1 MMNSQQ
7 PNTQLVRCDR
17 PIAHV
22 ARLTLNRPAAS
33 NAYNAVMVAELEAC
47 LSWCEQQPDI
57 RTVILTGSGTV
68 FCGGADLQ
76 EAFIDGGKGLM
87 NSHGGYNPLQHLPR
101 RKIWIAALNGHAF
114 GGGLELA
121 LECDFIIA
129 AQQVK
134 IALPEVKHGLLP
146 LGGAIGQ
153 LATRLPASV
162 AREMLLIGE
171 PMDAQRAL
179 ALGLFYQLA
188 EAEELMESALALA
201 ARLNRNAPLAVQA
214 CNALLRETLAEDL
227 RQRSAEELQQLQSSL
242 DYQEGLHAFAERRAP
257 QWRGK

>member
-1 MMNSQQ
+1 MNSEQ
-7 PNTQLVRCDR
+7 PNTQLIRCDR
-17 PIAHV
+17 PIPHV
-22 ARLTLNRPAAS
+22 VRLTLHRPTAR
-33 NAYNAVMVAELEAC
+33 NAYNAVMISELEQC
-47 LSWCEQQPDI
+47 LSWCEQQADI

-76 EAFIDGGKGLM
+76 EAFTDGGKGLV
-87 NSHGGYNPLQHLPR
+87 NSHGGFNPLQHLPR

-129 AQQVK
+129 AEQVK

-153 LATRLPASV
+153 LATRLPVSI

-179 ALGLFYQLA
+179 ALGLFYQLVDAA
-188 EAEELMESALALA
+188 ELTDAALALA
-201 ARLNRNAPLAVQA
+201 QRLNRNAPLAVQA
-214 CNALLRETLAEDL
+214 CNALLKQAHAQDL
-227 RQRSAEELQQLQSSL
+227 RQSSAAELKQLQGSG
-242 DYQEGLHAFAERRAP
+242 DYQESLLAFSEKRAP
-257 QWRGK
+257 LWRGK

>member
-1 MMNSQQ
+1 MNSEQ
-7 PNTQLVRCDR
+7 PNTQLVRFDR
-17 PIAHV
+17 PIPHV
-22 ARLTLNRPAAS
+22 ARLTLHRPAAR
-33 NAYNAVMVAELEAC
+33 NAYNAVMISELEQC
-47 LSWCEQQPDI
+47 LNWCEQQTDI

-76 EAFIDGGKGLM
+76 EAFTDGGKSLL
-87 NSHGGYNPLQHLPR
+87 NSRGGFNPLQHLPR

-129 AQQVK
+129 AEQVK

-153 LATRLPASV
+153 LATRLPASI
-162 AREMLLIGE
+162 AREILLIGE
-171 PMDAQRAL
+171 PMDALRAL
-179 ALGLFYQLA
+179 ALGLFYQVAPAQDLL
-188 EAEELMESALALA
+188 EHALTLA
-201 ARLNRNAPLAVQA
+201 ATLNRNAPLAVQA
-214 CNALLRETLAEDL
+214 CNALLTEAQAKDL
-227 RQRSAEELQQLQSSL
+227 RQSSAAELQQLQASL
-242 DYQEGLHAFAERRAP
+242 DYQESLLAFNEKRAP

>member
-1 MMNSQQ
+1 MNSEQ

-17 PIAHV
+17 PLPHV
-22 ARLTLNRPAAS
+22 ARLTLHRPAAR
-33 NAYNAVMVAELEAC
+33 NAYNAVMISELEQC
-47 LSWCEQQPDI
+47 LNWCEQQADI

-76 EAFIDGGKGLM
+76 EAFTDAGKGLI
-87 NSHGGYNPLQHLPR
+87 NSHGGFNPLQFLPR
-101 RKIWIAALNGHAF
+101 RKIWIALLNGHAF

-129 AQQVK
+129 AEQVK

-162 AREMLLIGE
+162 AREMLLLGD

-179 ALGLFYQLA
+179 ALGLFYQVTSA
-188 EAEELMESALALA
+188 EDLLENALTLA
-201 ARLNRNAPLAVQA
+201 ASLNRNAPLAVQA
-214 CNALLRETLAEDL
+214 CNALLKEAHAEDL
-227 RQRSAEELQQLQSSL
+227 RQSSAAELQRLQASL
-242 DYQEGLHAFAERRAP
+242 DYQESLLAFSQKRAP